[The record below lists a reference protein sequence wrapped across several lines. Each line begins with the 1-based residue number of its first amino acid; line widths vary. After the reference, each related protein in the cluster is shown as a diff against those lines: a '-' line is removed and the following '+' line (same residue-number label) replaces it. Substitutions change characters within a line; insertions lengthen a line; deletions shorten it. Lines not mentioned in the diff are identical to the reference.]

1 MRTEFI
7 NSVNMRLNDGVAT
20 ATTAD
25 DGDAVCCVATALPLL
40 LLSTFM
46 RVENA
51 CVHVNREHYLCE
63 FKCKIFIL

>member
-7 NSVNMRLNDGVAT
+7 NSVNISLNDGVAT
-20 ATTAD
+20 ATTAT
-25 DGDAVCCVATALPLL
+25 DAVCCVATALPLP
-40 LLSTFM
+40 LLSTFV

-63 FKCKIFIL
+63 FKCKIFML

>member
-1 MRTEFI
+1 
-7 NSVNMRLNDGVAT
+7 MRLNDA
-20 ATTAD
+20 
-25 DGDAVCCVATALPLL
+25 DAVCCVATALPLL